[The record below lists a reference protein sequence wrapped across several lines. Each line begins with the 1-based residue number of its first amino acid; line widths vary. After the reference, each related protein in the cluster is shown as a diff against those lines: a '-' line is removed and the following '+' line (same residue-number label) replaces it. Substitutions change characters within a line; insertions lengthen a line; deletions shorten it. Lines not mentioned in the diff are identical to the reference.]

1 MVPAALLILMSGGL
15 VVGAFLKLFADHRAF
30 RRELR
35 EVKQEMETVLDLVG
49 DLALDAGDRRR
60 FERARR
66 RLRPSAEDASEDRD
80 ATPGA

>member
-1 MVPAALLILMSGGL
+1 MVPLAIVVLMAGGL

-49 DLALDAGDRRR
+49 DLALDAGDRLR

-66 RLRPSAEDASEDRD
+66 RLRSPDDHPSGDVD
-80 ATPGA
+80 G